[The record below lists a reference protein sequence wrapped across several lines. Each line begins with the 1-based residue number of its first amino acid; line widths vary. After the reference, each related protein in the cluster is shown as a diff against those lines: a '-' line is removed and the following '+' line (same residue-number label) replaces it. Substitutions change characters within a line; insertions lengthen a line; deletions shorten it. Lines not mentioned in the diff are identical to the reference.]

1 MKKIIFLAA
10 AVAGMFAVASCQKE
24 SVPGV
29 IDGEK
34 VTATFTVALP
44 QTATKSISDG
54 LSADIVYWAAFD
66 EKGGALEGMNGTA
79 VVDHRNA
86 SFDVTLVKH
95 YTYKFVFWAQDSKCT
110 AYTFDPETGK
120 VTVSYEGAANDDSR
134 DAFYRQADVKI
145 VAAGEVQTIEL
156 YRPFAQI
163 NFLAADYKAVEAV
176 GLHNG
181 MTSTVNISGLPT
193 VLNGLNGTVAEFTGV
208 TDLAATAV
216 PTDPATYTINGQ
228 ECGWYSMNYVLAAG
242 KDNFT
247 SPVTGVFNHDKKK
260 DIQIP
265 VANVPYER
273 NHRTNIIGNFFT
285 DEVKINLVVIEK
297 FEEPDHIVEA
307 GRLVEA
313 STADEINAALEA
325 GLDVV
330 LADDVNEYGLGN
342 GETAVSQTNGGTIDG
357 NGNSLTVTGGR
368 NSTYYALTTNG
379 GTIKNLTIDS
389 GSRGISVTGG
399 ENSSKVYLE
408 KVYVD
413 GSRYAIYSN
422 DASGQGLEAKECTFD
437 GMINYDD
444 AIGNVTFTD
453 CSFSGISNNYYN
465 PNPNFTTIGAP
476 TTFTECDFAE
486 GYKIHPSANVVFENC
501 KYANSPLTAANVR
514 YLLTQRNDDRYV
526 TVK

>member
-10 AVAGMFAVASCQKE
+10 AVAGMFAGASCQKE
-24 SVPGV
+24 PVPGV

-95 YTYKFVFWAQDSKCT
+95 YTYKFVFWAQDSKCK
-110 AYTFDPETGK
+110 AYTFYPETGK

-145 VAAGEVQTIEL
+145 EAAGEVKTIEL

-181 MTSTVNISGLPT
+181 MTSTVKISGLPT
-193 VLNGLNGTVAEFTGV
+193 VLNGLNGTVDTYTGV
-208 TDLAATAV
+208 TAFEATAV
-216 PTDPATYTINGQ
+216 PTDPATYTVNDQ
-228 ECGWYSMNYVLAAG
+228 KYGWYSMNYVLAAG

-247 SPVTGVFNHDKKK
+247 SPVTGVFNHAKKEG
-260 DIQIP
+260 IQIP

-297 FEEPDHIVEA
+297 FDEPDHIVEA

-357 NGNSLTVTGGR
+357 NGNSLTVTGGNIW

-389 GSRGISVTGG
+389 RSTGISVTGG
-399 ENSSKVYLE
+399 ENSTKVYLE
-408 KVYVD
+408 NVVVENSY
-413 GSRYAIYSN
+413 YAIN
-422 DASGQGLEAKECTFD
+422 VDDAFDQGLEATGCSFY
-437 GMINYDD
+437 GRISYDD
-444 AIGNVTFTD
+444 TIGEVAFTD
-453 CSFSGISNNYYN
+453 CSFDAS
-465 PNPNFTTIGAP
+465 TILGSDMNLSAP
-476 TTFTECDFAE
+476 TTFTGCDFAA
-486 GYKIHPSANVVFENC
+486 GYYIDVEADVVFENC
-501 KYANSPLTAANVR
+501 TYAGENLTNTTLWFLVGDGFYNA
-514 YLLTQRNDDRYV
+514 TI
-526 TVK
+526 K